1 MANAYFR
8 FKQFTVHQDQ
18 CAMKVTTDGC
28 LFGAWCAEVLRDML
42 TTKPLALPGRALDI
56 GTGTGLLSLMV
67 AQKNTLLIDA
77 VEIDRGAAAQAAAN
91 AAASPFSSQV
101 RVEETDVLQLKGGSY
116 EVIFSN
122 PPFYE
127 NELTSGNAAKDTAHH
142 SRQLTWDQL
151 FAAIGSLLAVNGV
164 FFLLLPF
171 KRAGEVERYLQK
183 EGLYINKLVRVHPST
198 RHAPF
203 RIMVQGSREASPH
216 TVEELFIRDE
226 HNQYTPPFTALLKDY
241 YLYL

>member
-1 MANAYFR
+1 
-8 FKQFTVHQDQ
+8 
-18 CAMKVTTDGC
+18 MKVTTDGC
-28 LFGAWCAEVLRDML
+28 LFGAWCAAELSSML
-42 TTKPLALPGRALDI
+42 QARPLAPSSGALDI

-67 AQKNTLLIDA
+67 AQKSTLHIDA

-91 AAASPFSSQV
+91 VAASPLSGQI
-101 RVEETDVLQLKGGSY
+101 RVEKTDVLQLKGRSY

-142 SRQLTWDQL
+142 SQQLTWEQL
-151 FAAIGSLLAVNGV
+151 FAAINRLLAVNGV

-183 EGLYINKLVRVHPST
+183 EGLYINKMIRVHQST

-216 TVEELFIRDE
+216 VVEELSIRDE
-226 HNQYTPPFTALLKDY
+226 GNQYTPAFTVLLRDY

>member
-28 LFGAWCAEVLRDML
+28 LFGAWCAMELSRL
-42 TTKPLALPGRALDI
+42 LPAAPLSPSPGALDI

-67 AQKNTLLIDA
+67 AQKAALAIDA
-77 VEIDRGAAAQAAAN
+77 VEIDPGAAAQAAAN
-91 AAASPFSSQV
+91 AAASPFSGQV
-101 RVEETDVLQLKGGSY
+101 RVVETDIRQLKGRSY

-142 SRQLTWDQL
+142 SQQLSWDGL

-216 TVEELFIRDE
+216 VVEELSIRDE
-226 HNQYTPPFTALLKDY
+226 HNQYTPEFTALLKDY